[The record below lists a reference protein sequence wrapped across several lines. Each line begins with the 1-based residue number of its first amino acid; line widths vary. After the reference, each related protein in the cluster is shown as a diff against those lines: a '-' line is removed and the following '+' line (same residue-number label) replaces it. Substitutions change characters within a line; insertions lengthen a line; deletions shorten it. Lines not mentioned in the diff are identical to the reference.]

1 MLSLWRG
8 SRARARLQG
17 LFQAKICNW
26 ALRHFL
32 SILLAQPTGPIV
44 GATNKP
50 SGSVKLGV
58 GAEIRP
64 VARHGI
70 AQFRRRRYCQG
81 TGRGATCKSY
91 GVSNEKKKRKMSVLL
106 AFCHTFMYC
115 IYPRKNQWTVGELD
129 YSIFID
135 QDKGEKCFFRTF
147 SRKLYLFS
155 IIDKLSKSGSSP
167 TSRPAAKRYC
177 TAAQYCTVLCY
188 GVTRK

>member
-1 MLSLWRG
+1 MILVPLPYKLYGVFLLMFKYGKTSCTNRKVDRGWQIYFNFDISLWRG

-64 VARHGI
+64 VAPPGI
-70 AQFRRRRYCQG
+70 ADFRHRRDIVRNG
-81 TGRGATCKSY
+81 AGGRGIMY
-91 GVSNEKKKRKMSVLL
+91 GVYGRKKKRKMSVLL
-106 AFCHTFMYC
+106 AFCHTFIYC
-115 IYPRKNQWTVGELD
+115 IYPPQYTINCWRFG
-129 YSIFID
+129 
-135 QDKGEKCFFRTF
+135 
-147 SRKLYLFS
+147 LFH
-155 IIDKLSKSGSSP
+155 INRLE
-167 TSRPAAKRYC
+167 
-177 TAAQYCTVLCY
+177 
-188 GVTRK
+188 

>member
-1 MLSLWRG
+1 
-8 SRARARLQG
+8 
-17 LFQAKICNW
+17 
-26 ALRHFL
+26 
-32 SILLAQPTGPIV
+32 LAQPTGPIV

-106 AFCHTFMYC
+106 AFCHTFIYC
-115 IYPRKNQWTVGELD
+115 IYPRQKPINCWRFGLFHINRPGHGGFYRTMFGINSI
-129 YSIFID
+129 YSLRTPNSTFFPS
-135 QDKGEKCFFRTF
+135 KC
-147 SRKLYLFS
+147 
-155 IIDKLSKSGSSP
+155 SKRAFLTECWP
-167 TSRPAAKRYC
+167 R
-177 TAAQYCTVLCY
+177 
-188 GVTRK
+188 